1 LIPMTSTT
9 QQIKIECVE
18 YCKKLGF

>member
-1 LIPMTSTT
+1 LIPVISTT
-9 QQIKIECVE
+9 QQIKIECVS